1 MLIQA
6 SNISPGDVVITPVY
20 QDGEKVSQVYL
31 LEDGSV
37 RIEYETGK
45 LEWLS
50 SKQVVVR
57 RDSNENFYRGDVFTK
72 NLD

>member
-1 MLIQA
+1 MLIPA
-6 SNISPGDVVITPVY
+6 CNVSPGDFIITPVF
-20 QDGEKVSQVYL
+20 QNGEKVSNVHL

-45 LEWLS
+45 LEWLG
-50 SKQVVVR
+50 SKHVVVR
-57 RDSNENFYRGDVFTK
+57 KDRSQNFFSGDVFTE